1 VSVFTSWEWD
11 KWPSGVAG
19 ELRRL
24 DEQGVDRI
32 FVSLGGA
39 DMPQRIDVLATAH
52 SVVSRVAAE
61 R

>member
-24 DEQGVDRI
+24 DEQGADRI

-39 DMPQRIDVLATAH
+39 AMSQRIDALATAH
-52 SVVSRVAAE
+52 SVV
-61 R
+61 